1 MELWR
6 DWENERMR
14 DWDLRESGEIGMG
27 GGIYRKIWNVG
38 KNIK

>member
-6 DWENERMR
+6 EWENERM
-14 DWDLRESGEIGMG
+14 RESGEIGMG